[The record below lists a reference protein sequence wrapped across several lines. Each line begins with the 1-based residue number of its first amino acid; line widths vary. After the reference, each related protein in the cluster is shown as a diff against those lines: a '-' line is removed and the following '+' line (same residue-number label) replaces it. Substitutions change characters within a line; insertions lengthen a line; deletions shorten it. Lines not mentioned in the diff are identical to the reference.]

1 MDWDFS
7 RSVDNVDVLI
17 NFQGTLWKIQRGY
30 VTVHILAFF
39 NIVLVLELKLLNPFI
54 ILCDIKLLLFPDQQV
69 GSINSV

>member
-30 VTVHILAFF
+30 VTVHILVFF
-39 NIVLVLELKLLNPFI
+39 NIVLVLEPKITQSFYNTL
-54 ILCDIKLLLFPDQQV
+54 
-69 GSINSV
+69 

>member
-39 NIVLVLELKLLNPFI
+39 NIVLVLEPKITQSFYNTL
-54 ILCDIKLLLFPDQQV
+54 
-69 GSINSV
+69 